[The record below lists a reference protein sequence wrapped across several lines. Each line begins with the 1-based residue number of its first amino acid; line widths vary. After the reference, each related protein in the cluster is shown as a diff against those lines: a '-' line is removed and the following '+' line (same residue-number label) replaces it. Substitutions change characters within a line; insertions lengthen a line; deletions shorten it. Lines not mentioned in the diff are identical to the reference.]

1 MATNVTNEII
11 WLQQKMEEIEARQ
24 REKDKSQGKDPN
36 YTAKQRV
43 KGMLDNGDIMI
54 SSSDTEKHEN
64 VIKVIRSKFAQLH
77 KLMDSLNKIAE
88 DLTVLQPH
96 LKTLQD
102 SPQRRKAVDAT
113 SEEVYAEV
121 DFQYLDDMLE
131 DAIDKVQKSVFLTP
145 YNLVMAGV
153 ICFSVYL
160 HSNIARYVPK

>member
-77 KLMDSLNKIAE
+77 KLMD
-88 DLTVLQPH
+88 
-96 LKTLQD
+96 
-102 SPQRRKAVDAT
+102 
-113 SEEVYAEV
+113 
-121 DFQYLDDMLE
+121 
-131 DAIDKVQKSVFLTP
+131 
-145 YNLVMAGV
+145 
-153 ICFSVYL
+153 
-160 HSNIARYVPK
+160 